1 VEAADSTDAISRLQ
15 HALVRRN
22 AASAPNAVIESFW
35 ARVQVELLNRRAW
48 KTRIETARGMKPTHT
63 TPQDPGH
70 TTLGMR
76 GLWTGQLPAASPQR
90 LHCGDFQQQ
99 LSKARTM
106 QRAYGLEIPETL
118 EEVCRPQ
125 RLALLVYD
133 MQVGIV
139 RHLPNAEA
147 FVAQV
152 VRVVDAARRAGV
164 RVVFARHLSLP
175 NELTG
180 VFQLRTAMAWQ
191 RVQRVEDVKPLF
203 LRDSPDFQL
212 VPQLTPL
219 PTEAVFEKL
228 GMSMFVGTPLEMV
241 LRDCGVNAFA
251 IVGAVTEI
259 GIEPTVRHGADLG
272 FIPVIVADACGSV
285 DAAAGKRALASLDY
299 AMMSLQT
306 DVDTLTRLLQPAS

>member
-1 VEAADSTDAISRLQ
+1 
-15 HALVRRN
+15 
-22 AASAPNAVIESFW
+22 
-35 ARVQVELLNRRAW
+35 
-48 KTRIETARGMKPTHT
+48 
-63 TPQDPGH
+63 
-70 TTLGMR
+70 
-76 GLWTGQLPAASPQR
+76 
-90 LHCGDFQQQ
+90 
-99 LSKARTM
+99 M

>member
-1 VEAADSTDAISRLQ
+1 
-15 HALVRRN
+15 
-22 AASAPNAVIESFW
+22 
-35 ARVQVELLNRRAW
+35 
-48 KTRIETARGMKPTHT
+48 
-63 TPQDPGH
+63 
-70 TTLGMR
+70 
-76 GLWTGQLPAASPQR
+76 
-90 LHCGDFQQQ
+90 
-99 LSKARTM
+99 M
-106 QRAYGLEIPETL
+106 QRAHGLEIPETL

-152 VRVVDAARRAGV
+152 VRVVEAARRAGV

-191 RVQRVEDVKPLF
+191 RVQRVEDVKPQF

-219 PTEAVFEKL
+219 PSEAVFDKL

-272 FIPVIVADACGSV
+272 VHPGHRRRCLRLGRRGGRRACPGQPRLRHDVAANRCRHAHPP
-285 DAAAGKRALASLDY
+285 AAAGPVATRTPIASGAAGAGRMAVLCKPR
-299 AMMSLQT
+299 SP
-306 DVDTLTRLLQPAS
+306 R

>member
-1 VEAADSTDAISRLQ
+1 
-15 HALVRRN
+15 
-22 AASAPNAVIESFW
+22 
-35 ARVQVELLNRRAW
+35 
-48 KTRIETARGMKPTHT
+48 
-63 TPQDPGH
+63 
-70 TTLGMR
+70 
-76 GLWTGQLPAASPQR
+76 
-90 LHCGDFQQQ
+90 
-99 LSKARTM
+99 M

-118 EEVCRPQ
+118 EEICRPE

-139 RHLPNAEA
+139 RHLPNTEE
-147 FVAQV
+147 FVARV
-152 VRVVDAARRAGV
+152 VRVIQAARRASV

-175 NELTG
+175 NELAG

-191 RVQRVEDVKPLF
+191 RVQRVEDIKPLF

-212 VPQLTPL
+212 LPELAPL
-219 PTEAVFEKL
+219 PSEAVFDKL
-228 GMSMFVGTPLEMV
+228 AMSMFVGTPLEMV

-285 DAAAGKRALASLDY
+285 DAAAGERSLASLDY
-299 AMMSLQT
+299 AKMSLQT
-306 DVDTLTRLLQPAS
+306 DVDTITRLLEPAS